1 MISHFNLDHSNQYIL
16 DGDFNSLSHKSL
28 IQTGLQSIYYGPTHR
43 GNNLDR
49 LYGINIDAKLF
60 NSATYVSHIKTQV
73 PPANANFNIDAD
85 TFNSYFASISSSSN
99 YIEPTHKLSE
109 PHNINYITSSTVY
122 YTLNKSFSGGT
133 GSDGLPGWFFK
144 LIFFAIC
151 EPLSTIYNNIKQSF
165 FSCSVD

>member
-73 PPANANFNIDAD
+73 PPANLTSTLMPIHSIVILLLYLARPTILNPHI
-85 TFNSYFASISSSSN
+85 SYQNHTILIISHLLL
-99 YIEPTHKLSE
+99 YIIL
-109 PHNINYITSSTVY
+109 
-122 YTLNKSFSGGT
+122 
-133 GSDGLPGWFFK
+133 
-144 LIFFAIC
+144 
-151 EPLSTIYNNIKQSF
+151 
-165 FSCSVD
+165 